1 MSLIEEALRKQREE
15 SEKSAPPSPPPPPI
29 PSPSPDEAPPDAPP
43 AEASP
48 RRPWALLAGIAG
60 AGVLA
65 ILFVIWLLVF
75 GMKLWQTKPDIVNT
89 KGVIATHAPS
99 LPPTAPRTNDTSKS
113 VTPPPSPVMVPSI
126 PKPPPQ
132 EGLPATPVTPP
143 PALEA
148 PASPAP
154 PIIPVVEKAL
164 PALKPSAPSPAPAKL
179 ELPVIWPKL
188 VVSGI
193 IGSSKNG
200 RSAAIM
206 NGQMLS
212 PGETIEGVTIE
223 SIDKQKVKLR
233 YSGEVKLLSVGA
245 STE

>member
-1 MSLIEEALRKQREE
+1 M
-15 SEKSAPPSPPPPPI
+15 
-29 PSPSPDEAPPDAPP
+29 
-43 AEASP
+43 
-48 RRPWALLAGIAG
+48 
-60 AGVLA
+60 
-65 ILFVIWLLVF
+65 
-75 GMKLWQTKPDIVNT
+75 
-89 KGVIATHAPS
+89 
-99 LPPTAPRTNDTSKS
+99 
-113 VTPPPSPVMVPSI
+113 
-126 PKPPPQ
+126 
-132 EGLPATPVTPP
+132 
-143 PALEA
+143 
-148 PASPAP
+148 
-154 PIIPVVEKAL
+154 
-164 PALKPSAPSPAPAKL
+164 
-179 ELPVIWPKL
+179 IWPKL

>member
-1 MSLIEEALRKQREE
+1 
-15 SEKSAPPSPPPPPI
+15 
-29 PSPSPDEAPPDAPP
+29 
-43 AEASP
+43 
-48 RRPWALLAGIAG
+48 LAGIAG

-75 GMKLWQTKPDIVNT
+75 GMKLWQTKPDTMTT
-89 KGVIATHAPS
+89 KGGIATNAPGIPLTPS
-99 LPPTAPRTNDTSKS
+99 AASHTNDTSKS
-113 VTPPPSPVMVPSI
+113 PAPPSLPAAVPTS

-132 EGLPATPVTPP
+132 PGLPATPVTPP
-143 PALEA
+143 PAPEA
-148 PASPAP
+148 PASPTP
-154 PIIPVVEKAL
+154 PATLTAEKAL
-164 PALKPSAPSPAPAKL
+164 PALKPSVPPPAPAKL

-223 SIDKQKVKLR
+223 SIDKQKVKLKF
-233 YSGEVKLLSVGA
+233 SGEVKLLSVGA

>member
-1 MSLIEEALRKQREE
+1 M
-15 SEKSAPPSPPPPPI
+15 
-29 PSPSPDEAPPDAPP
+29 
-43 AEASP
+43 
-48 RRPWALLAGIAG
+48 
-60 AGVLA
+60 
-65 ILFVIWLLVF
+65 
-75 GMKLWQTKPDIVNT
+75 
-89 KGVIATHAPS
+89 
-99 LPPTAPRTNDTSKS
+99 
-113 VTPPPSPVMVPSI
+113 
-126 PKPPPQ
+126 
-132 EGLPATPVTPP
+132 
-143 PALEA
+143 
-148 PASPAP
+148 
-154 PIIPVVEKAL
+154 
-164 PALKPSAPSPAPAKL
+164 PALKASVPPPAPAKL

-233 YSGEVKLLSVGA
+233 FSGEVKLLSVGA